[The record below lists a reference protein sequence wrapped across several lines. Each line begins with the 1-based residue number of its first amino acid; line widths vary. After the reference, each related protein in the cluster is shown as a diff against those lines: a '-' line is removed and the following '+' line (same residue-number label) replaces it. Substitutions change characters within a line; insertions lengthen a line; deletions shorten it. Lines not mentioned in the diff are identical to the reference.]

1 MKQLLYQIIIITI
14 LITLIIIGVK
24 QNNNNST
31 IRTDKR
37 NFSIEDTLGINKIEL
52 TNRNLESI
60 VLQRTPQQWILN
72 DSLIAN
78 QYSVNLLLKTIKEMR
93 IKNPVARS
101 ALNNIIKRMAVQ
113 NTKVTIYSN
122 KEDIKTLFV
131 GGETADQLGTFM
143 MIEGAKEPYVIH
155 IPGFNGYL
163 SSRFN
168 SREELWRDKKL
179 FKNNSKIYYN
189 VQDLSFNNSDTNPNK
204 WLEIDASKVKN
215 TYCEKFLTQIQLQ
228 EIKKRQ
234 PFIIFKSEENEKLKY
249 FYCYRKKPPNKDKYK
264 MNMYDQERFYII
276 QGSTLM
282 LVQYNQLN
290 HFISSEKNII
300 NFKP

>member
-14 LITLIIIGVK
+14 LISLIIIGVK

-37 NFSIEDTLGINKIEL
+37 NFSIEDTLDINKIEL

-72 DSLIAN
+72 DSLVAN
-78 QYSVNLLLKTIKEMR
+78 QYSVDLLLKTIKEMR

-101 ALNNIIKRMAVQ
+101 ALTNIIKRMAVQ

-122 KEDIKTLFV
+122 KGDIKTLFV

-168 SREELWRDKKL
+168 CKEDLWRDKKL
-179 FKNNSKIYYN
+179 FNNNSNIYYN
-189 VQDLSFNNSDTNPNK
+189 IQDLSLNNSDANQNQ

-215 TYCEKFLTQIQLQ
+215 IYCEKFLTQIQLN

-264 MNMYDQERFYII
+264 MNKYDQDRFYII

-282 LVQYNQLN
+282 LVQYNQFN
-290 HFISSEKNII
+290 SFISYDNIK

>member
-1 MKQLLYQIIIITI
+1 MKKLLYQIIIITI
-14 LITLIIIGVK
+14 LISLIIIGVK

-37 NFSIEDTLGINKIEL
+37 NFSIEDTLNINKIEL

-60 VLQRTPQQWILN
+60 VLQRTPQQWTLN
-72 DSLIAN
+72 NSLVAN
-78 QYSVNLLLKTIKEMR
+78 QYSIDLLLKTIKEMR

-101 ALNNIIKRMAVQ
+101 ALNNVIKRMAVQ

-122 KEDIKTLFV
+122 NGDMKTLFI

-143 MIEGAKEPYVIH
+143 MIDGAKEPYVIR

-168 SREELWRDKKL
+168 CKEDLWRDKKL
-179 FKNNSKIYYN
+179 FDNNSKIYYN
-189 VQDLSFNNSDTNPNK
+189 IQATNLNSSDPNQ
-204 WLEIDASKVKN
+204 WIEIDASKVKN
-215 TYCEKFLTQIQLQ
+215 TYCEKFLTQTQLN

-264 MNMYDQERFYII
+264 MNKYDQDRFYII

-282 LVQYNQLN
+282 LVQYNQFN
-290 HFISSEKNII
+290 NFISPDNIK